1 MASAGETDGD
11 DKSSQFKFHKSEG
24 KKLLK
29 QGNVQGALQ
38 AFERAA
44 EHQAD
49 DRLQAKIEKMREFL
63 KSEQAQEGSDSDM
76 VEIGNG
82 FYLCQAIERR
92 LYTYQRTGLLWMWD
106 LYLKK
111 RGGVL
116 GDDMGLGKT
125 IQVIAFLSGMFDSE
139 MIKSV
144 LIIMPVSLIANWK
157 KEFEG
162 WAPGIDVYE
171 YHSGSKKERERNLA
185 RVQRRGGVLLTSYG
199 LAQTSHQEF
208 CNRNGEQ
215 FVWCYLILDEG
226 HKIKNQTKT
235 TKAIYEIPAKQRLV
249 LTGTAVQNNL
259 QELWALFNFTHQGAL
274 VGSLATF
281 KRQYETPINRGREK
295 DATTGENLLGKEIAR
310 QLRRLIKPYFL
321 RRTKTETP
329 KKKKNSKDDKAKL
342 TFSSK
347 KNDLV
352 IWIYLS
358 SLQKKIY
365 REFLESDEVANIL
378 MTKKSPLVQLTVL
391 KKICDHP
398 RLLSKRACV
407 QMGMYDHM
415 TREEIEELLEKEEG
429 KKISIEDVTDNV
441 LLEES
446 GKMTFVL
453 QLLTILKAEGHRT
466 LFFSQSRKILDIV
479 SRILTNRSF
488 RVARLDGTINKM
500 CERDRIVSQFQAKD
514 SADVFLLTTQ
524 VGGVGLTLT
533 AADRVIIYD
542 PSWNPATDAQAV
554 DRAYRIGQQ
563 KNVVVYRLIT
573 CSTVEEKIYRRQI
586 FKDSIIKQTTGKQND
601 PMRYFT
607 KQELREL
614 FSLENPNYSG
624 TQVQLSQMHSWDKN
638 SDPALN
644 DHIALLQTKNIFGI
658 SHHDLMFSEE
668 SREAA
673 KDEFVPGEIER
684 VKERARMAQ
693 HLITVES
700 DMALDEIQNKKY
712 FTVPVNN
719 VTKLRPVEHPAW
731 LPKPNVLLSDN
742 EALDKGMSSKWN
754 KALVVPDDD
763 DYNLGENKAQDE
775 GMSSKWNKA
784 LVVPDDDDD
793 DNLGENK
800 AQDEGMSSK
809 WNKALVVPDDDDDN
823 LGENKAQDEGM
834 SSKWNK
840 ALVVPDDDDD
850 VLIDGV
856 DSLNKSLAC
865 MTVQASEN
873 KVSILVNDSEE
884 ELFPS
889 GEDLDTDEDMR
900 IILDTDEEFSDAPEE
915 VDSSESFKMNKQAP
929 LSTADERVLAKT
941 DGQVENNAG
950 CDVKIVNVEESNV
963 ELLVKDEHLMA
974 EGSFEELHVS
984 PNLKLSVQ
992 DKHNTREQ
1000 RKLPS
1005 LLGLEEGILSRKATL
1020 QDCSDKVA
1028 QKSACEEVNKDAI
1041 GQSLHTTEQGK
1052 RLVKKRLL
1060 RSPNQSLLFQTEAK
1074 HLQLSPSVLQKEGNG
1089 NTRAPPRGLGELQ
1102 NILPG
1107 TAASSPSCPARASF
1121 SQPRF
1126 HSTPLSTPPK
1136 RIAPF
1141 FVGSPLQFS
1150 PSQCQKMPPSPF
1162 QEALAK
1168 SVEYAEVDV
1177 TPLKV
1182 QQASASHSRQTSV
1195 HVVSSESE
1203 EDASKSSSDDE
1214 VVVRRRLTKAF
1225 VIMDSDESP

>member
-1 MASAGETDGD
+1 
-11 DKSSQFKFHKSEG
+11 
-24 KKLLK
+24 
-29 QGNVQGALQ
+29 
-38 AFERAA
+38 
-44 EHQAD
+44 
-49 DRLQAKIEKMREFL
+49 
-63 KSEQAQEGSDSDM
+63 
-76 VEIGNG
+76 
-82 FYLCQAIERR
+82 
-92 LYTYQRTGLLWMWD
+92 
-106 LYLKK
+106 
-111 RGGVL
+111 
-116 GDDMGLGKT
+116 
-125 IQVIAFLSGMFDSE
+125 
-139 MIKSV
+139 
-144 LIIMPVSLIANWK
+144 
-157 KEFEG
+157 
-162 WAPGIDVYE
+162 
-171 YHSGSKKERERNLA
+171 
-185 RVQRRGGVLLTSYG
+185 
-199 LAQTSHQEF
+199 
-208 CNRNGEQ
+208 
-215 FVWCYLILDEG
+215 
-226 HKIKNQTKT
+226 
-235 TKAIYEIPAKQRLV
+235 
-249 LTGTAVQNNL
+249 
-259 QELWALFNFTHQGAL
+259 
-274 VGSLATF
+274 
-281 KRQYETPINRGREK
+281 
-295 DATTGENLLGKEIAR
+295 
-310 QLRRLIKPYFL
+310 
-321 RRTKTETP
+321 
-329 KKKKNSKDDKAKL
+329 
-342 TFSSK
+342 
-347 KNDLV
+347 
-352 IWIYLS
+352 
-358 SLQKKIY
+358 
-365 REFLESDEVANIL
+365 
-378 MTKKSPLVQLTVL
+378 
-391 KKICDHP
+391 
-398 RLLSKRACV
+398 
-407 QMGMYDHM
+407 MGMYDHM

-793 DNLGENK
+793 
-800 AQDEGMSSK
+800 
-809 WNKALVVPDDDDDN
+809 N

-941 DGQVENNAG
+941 DG
-950 CDVKIVNVEESNV
+950 
-963 ELLVKDEHLMA
+963 
-974 EGSFEELHVS
+974 
-984 PNLKLSVQ
+984 
-992 DKHNTREQ
+992 
-1000 RKLPS
+1000 
-1005 LLGLEEGILSRKATL
+1005 
-1020 QDCSDKVA
+1020 
-1028 QKSACEEVNKDAI
+1028 
-1041 GQSLHTTEQGK
+1041 
-1052 RLVKKRLL
+1052 
-1060 RSPNQSLLFQTEAK
+1060 
-1074 HLQLSPSVLQKEGNG
+1074 
-1089 NTRAPPRGLGELQ
+1089 
-1102 NILPG
+1102 
-1107 TAASSPSCPARASF
+1107 
-1121 SQPRF
+1121 
-1126 HSTPLSTPPK
+1126 
-1136 RIAPF
+1136 
-1141 FVGSPLQFS
+1141 SPLQFS